1 MKIKCTYCRAF
12 INDYDEVC
20 PNCGGHNDNLKRN
33 ANNVPQTIEELKQ
46 WYVDHNLPNYYTTR
60 FFIGENYLYP
70 KAFGIYKDEQ
80 TGNFIVYK
88 NKDTGERS
96 IRYEGKD
103 EAYAVNELY
112 MKLKEEILHQ
122 KENNLHS
129 GSTQIKSKKI
139 VLSLGK
145 ILALCFFVQLLFG
158 LIGFLIF
165 TSTKSNG
172 YYKYNDTYYYYQ
184 SGSWYKYSD
193 YGGWHSATPPD
204 ELKSNSSDY
213 YDSYSY
219 SSDYDIDDFSD
230 SDYYR
235 PPSSSSSSSDSSYSS
250 DWDSSSSWDSGSS
263 WDSSSTDWSSDW

>member
-20 PNCGGHNDNLKRN
+20 PKCGGHNDNLKRN
-33 ANNVPQTIEELKQ
+33 ANHVPQTIDELKQ
-46 WYVDHNLPNYYTTR
+46 WYKDHNLPNYYTTR

-70 KAFGIYKDEQ
+70 KAFGIYKDDQ

-88 NKDTGERS
+88 NKDTGERA

-122 KENNLHS
+122 KENNL
-129 GSTQIKSKKI
+129 GSKSANANVRKI
-139 VLSLGK
+139 ALSLTK
-145 ILALCFFVQLLFG
+145 IFACFIFVQLLFG
-158 LIGFLIF
+158 IFLFVIF
-165 TSTKSNG
+165 SSSKSRG
-172 YYKYNDTYYYYQ
+172 YYLYDDTYYYYQ
-184 SGSWYKYSD
+184 SGSWYSYSAT
-193 YGGWHSATPPD
+193 GGWSSTTPPK

-213 YDSYSY
+213 FESYGY
-219 SSDYDIDDFSD
+219 SSDYDIDDFED
-230 SDYYR
+230 SGYYKE
-235 PPSSSSSSSDSSYSS
+235 PSSSSSSSSSDS

>member
-33 ANNVPQTIEELKQ
+33 ANHVPQTIDELKQ
-46 WYVDHNLPNYYTTR
+46 WYKDHNLPNYYTTR

-88 NKDTGERS
+88 NKDTGERA
-96 IRYEGKD
+96 IRYEGRD

-122 KENNLHS
+122 KENNLRFS
-129 GSTQIKSKKI
+129 GSHANQKK
-139 VLSLGK
+139 VVCSLGK
-145 ILALCFFVQLLFG
+145 IFALCALSQLVLWVVLF
-158 LIGFLIF
+158 IAFS
-165 TSTKSNG
+165 STRSNG
-172 YYKYNDTYYYYQ
+172 YYLYDDTYYYYQ

-193 YGGWHSATPPD
+193 YGGWSTTTAPD
-204 ELKSNSSDY
+204 DLKSNSSDY
-213 YDSYSY
+213 YESSSY
-219 SSDYDIDDFSD
+219 SSNYDIDSFAD
-230 SDYYR
+230 SDYYK
-235 PPSSSSSSSDSSYSS
+235 PPSSSSSSSSSYSS
-250 DWDSSSSWDSGSS
+250 DWDSSSSWDSDSS